1 MTKMLQWKSVG
12 DFTEYRVFKT
22 RRILRSLRIF
32 TAYSNSVIW
41 GRLDGGGEGKHMAH
55 PIPSGC
61 WCYMVPIACCHSRTV
76 HGSPPTSSPPPT
88 LPSSQGPFPSGGG
101 RRGEATWQRQR
112 CIGPVKSENLNNN
125 TEHRVLFITFASAF
139 RRRFS

>member
-1 MTKMLQWKSVG
+1 
-12 DFTEYRVFKT
+12 
-22 RRILRSLRIF
+22 
-32 TAYSNSVIW
+32 
-41 GRLDGGGEGKHMAH
+41 MAH

-61 WCYMVPIACCHSRTV
+61 WCYVWYCLLPFIKK
-76 HGSPPTSSPPPT
+76 SPQVSSHLLPPSPT
-88 LPSSQGPFPSGGG
+88 LARAHFHPEG
-101 RRGEATWQRQR
+101 GEATWQRQR